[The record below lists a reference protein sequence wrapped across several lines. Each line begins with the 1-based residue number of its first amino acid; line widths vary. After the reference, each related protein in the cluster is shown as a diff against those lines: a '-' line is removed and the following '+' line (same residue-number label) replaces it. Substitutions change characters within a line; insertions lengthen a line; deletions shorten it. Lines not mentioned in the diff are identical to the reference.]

1 MPTGSA
7 EGETNEQV
15 DTQQTQP
22 INEDYLIAS
31 DTLSKSSK
39 QNSVVSNVELPQFLE
54 NNDEMLNKMD

>member
-22 INEDYLIAS
+22 MNEDYLIAS